1 MNKQKIAIL
10 ALSLSL
16 MVTACKKNDLQSSQA
31 QANATASTAA
41 AAATSA
47 KTSEFKAVSNWNNT
61 KQDKFTSFYSK
72 VADSSITSSVVS
84 KGMILVYKKSG
95 NTVNALPFD
104 EKGTNDIFWYYQAAQ
119 GSLLI
124 SSDVYGTSQTLP
136 AGQSFAY
143 FVITPEQ
150 LSTLVANGQSKAALL
165 NLSYDKAV
173 ALLNK

>member
-1 MNKQKIAIL
+1 MNKQKFSIL
-10 ALSLSL
+10 ALSLAL

-31 QANATASTAA
+31 QANATAAA
-41 AAATSA
+41 AASTV
-47 KTSEFKAVSNWNNT
+47 KTSQFKAVGNWNNF

-72 VADSSITSSVVS
+72 IEDSTITSSVVS

-95 NTVNALPFD
+95 NTINALPFD
-104 EKGTNDIFWYYQAAQ
+104 EKGNNDIFWYYQAAQ

-124 SSDVYGTSQTLP
+124 TSDVYGSNQSLP
-136 AGQSFAY
+136 AAQSFAY

-150 LSTLVANGQSKAALL
+150 LNTLVANGQSKAGLL
-165 NLSYDKAV
+165 NLSYEKAL